1 MLLSKRLFAVAG
13 LVTPGLRLA
22 DVGTD
27 HGYIPLWL
35 IEEGI
40 VPSAIAMDVN
50 EGPLERARENI
61 KSHGLEEKIQTRLSD
76 GVQALEP
83 GEAQSLVIA
92 GMGGSLVIRIL
103 QEGPAVL
110 EAAEEVILQPQSDIW
125 KVRRFLA
132 ETGYRIAEERMVME
146 DGKFYPMMRAV
157 HGDSGEMS
165 DIDYLYGPRLLEE
178 KDACLGL
185 FLEKEEQTLEK
196 LREGLWASGTEKARE
211 RLLEIEEKYQRLKS
225 AKERIS

>member
-185 FLEKEEQTLEK
+185 FLEKEEQTLDK

>member
-61 KSHGLEEKIQTRLSD
+61 KSHGLKEKIQTRLSD

>member
-35 IEEGI
+35 IEERI
-40 VPSAIAMDVN
+40 LPSAIAMDVN

>member
-1 MLLSKRLFAVAG
+1 MRS
-13 LVTPGLRLA
+13 
-22 DVGTD
+22 
-27 HGYIPLWL
+27 
-35 IEEGI
+35 
-40 VPSAIAMDVN
+40 
-50 EGPLERARENI
+50 PLERARENI

-165 DIDYLYGPRLLEE
+165 DIDYLYYPRLLEE

>member
-196 LREGLWASGTEKARE
+196 LREGLWASGTEKARD